1 MEILHTGWICPSN
14 IALVKYWG
22 KLPGQIPCNP
32 SLSITLD
39 QAHTQTRITATPQQ
53 SRFPNLHV
61 QFNGAHAPA
70 LETKLT
76 GFIQS
81 IVDEHPWILNYQLH
95 IDTFNSFPHG
105 AGIASSAS
113 GMGAL
118 GLGLCDLQRQLNHGT
133 QDADFFQKA
142 SHLAR
147 LGSGSASRSIYGGYV
162 TWGEI
167 PGVANSSNLYASPL
181 NTPVH
186 SVFQHWKNDILIV
199 DPAEKKVSST
209 AGHGLMK
216 TNPFSQNR
224 FAQAFTHAQ
233 ELMQALE
240 HGNVEKFITLVEAEA
255 LTLHAM
261 MMTSQPNYLLMRPG
275 SVLAIEKIRDFRQQ
289 TGTPVCFTLDA
300 GPNVHILY
308 PMAVKDRVYP
318 FIQEEILPALPGA
331 RVLEDHIG
339 SGPRYLGNA

>member
-1 MEILHTGWICPSN
+1 MEILHSGWECPSN
-14 IALVKYWG
+14 IALIKYWG

-39 QAHTQTRITATPQQ
+39 RAHTQTRITATPQQ

-61 QFNGAHAPA
+61 QFNGEHAPT

-81 IVDEHPWILNYQLH
+81 IVQEHPWILSYHLH
-95 IDTFNSFPHG
+95 IETENSFPHG

-118 GLGLCDLQRQLNHGT
+118 GLGLCDLQRQLEGGLH
-133 QDADFFQKA
+133 DASFFQKA

-147 LGSGSASRSIYGGYV
+147 LGSGSASRSVYGGYV

-167 PGVANSSNLYASPL
+167 PEVTYSSNLYASPL
-181 NTPVH
+181 ETPVH
-186 SVFQHWKNDILIV
+186 QVFQRWQNDILIV

-224 FAQAFTHAQ
+224 FAQAYTHIQ
-233 ELMQALE
+233 ELIQAIS

-308 PMAVKDRVYP
+308 PMAVKDRVQP
-318 FIQEEILPALPGA
+318 FIQEELMSALPGA
-331 RVLEDHIG
+331 RLLSDHLG
-339 SGPRYLGNA
+339 TGPRYLGNA